1 MMLCYEW
8 EETMQIFRRVLLGAI
23 LMSTLLGTSVI
34 AKESDPITLVLPYS
48 AGGPT
53 DGLTRY
59 LADGLSKITDRTFLV
74 ENKPGANGII
84 AAQFVARTRAPQN
97 TLLVGGTGPISL
109 NTMLRKN
116 LPFSLEDFQPV
127 SLVASGPMA
136 VTVPVSSGLET
147 LEDFVAQGKSKP
159 LRFGTFGPGSLSQLY
174 GALLSNVF
182 DLDLIEV
189 SYKTTAEEVKDILG
203 GQVDFTVSSPFGV
216 IGQIQAGEMKM
227 LGVALPERMEQLPE
241 VPTFAELGYPELTA
255 SFWTGIFA
263 PTAMDVTLVAEINSA
278 LAEIISKPET
288 QEMLSKIGQF
298 AIGGE
303 IEVLSE
309 QLHID
314 REKWGGV
321 IEERGIVL
329 E

>member
-1 MMLCYEW
+1 
-8 EETMQIFRRVLLGAI
+8 MQISRRALLGAM
-23 LMSTLLGTSVI
+23 LTSTMFGS
-34 AKESDPITLVLPYS
+34 AAMANDNDPITLVLPYS

-59 LADGLSKITDRTFLV
+59 LADGLSASTGRTFLV

-84 AAQFVARTRAPQN
+84 AAQSVARTRAPQN

-116 LPFSLEDFQPV
+116 LPFKLEDFQPV

-147 LEDFVAQGKSKP
+147 LEDFVALGQTKP

-174 GALLSNVF
+174 GALLSDVF
-182 DLDLIEV
+182 DLDLVEV
-189 SYKTTAEEVKDILG
+189 SYKTTSEEVKDILG

-216 IGQIQAGEMKM
+216 IGQIQAGQMKM
-227 LGVALPERMEQLPE
+227 LGVARPERMAQLPD
-241 VPTFAELGYPELTA
+241 VPTFAELGHPELTA

-263 PTAMDVTLVAEINSA
+263 PAEMDAALVAQINKA
-278 LAEIISKPET
+278 LTEIIATPET

-298 AIGGE
+298 AIGGDVD
-303 IEVLSE
+303 VLTA
-309 QLHID
+309 QLQLD
-314 REKWGGV
+314 QEKWGGV
-321 IEERGIVL
+321 IKARGIVL